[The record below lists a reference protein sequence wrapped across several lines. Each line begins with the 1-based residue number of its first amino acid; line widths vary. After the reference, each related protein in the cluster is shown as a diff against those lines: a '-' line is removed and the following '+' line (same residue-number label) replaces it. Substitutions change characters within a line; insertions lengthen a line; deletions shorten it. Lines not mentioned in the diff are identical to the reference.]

1 MEPIWG
7 GGVLVL
13 ENAFPL
19 ASWLA
24 DRLAGIEGSKTKP
37 AAVSTDTSHPLKSV
51 TTVISL

>member
-1 MEPIWG
+1 MGPVWG

-24 DRLAGIEGSKTKP
+24 DRLAGTKP
-37 AAVSTDTSHPLKSV
+37 AAVSTDASHPLKSV